1 MIPFLSAFFSLCSL
15 LYNLKLVLCAFLC
28 NRSIRPNVLMNESWS
43 HVVGSQPHT
52 SRFIFF
58 AVSCLTRHQSSMNCS
73 LRGSVKFLGW
83 IQATSFE
90 SLRWFCDFY
99 LPRRSNIII
108 ESWVVL
114 FIFFIFGGSD
124 YFPINC
130 KISKK
135 YYCLSINIEAAVKI
149 MREKCNERQQ
159 RWPEICAHVP
169 LLFEVSRCSIL
180 CPYREWLLGMAL
192 MVFLCNSLWLLIE
205 SLLSF
210 RLLNCSNLKMC
221 LFILLLFSS
230 L

>member
-1 MIPFLSAFFSLCSL
+1 MERKKNATKCETKHFEIARLTPRELNDSISFCLFSLCSL

-58 AVSCLTRHQSSMNCS
+58 AVSCLSRHQSSMNCS

-108 ESWVVL
+108 ESCCVVV
-114 FIFFIFGGSD
+114 
-124 YFPINC
+124 YF
-130 KISKK
+130 
-135 YYCLSINIEAAVKI
+135 
-149 MREKCNERQQ
+149 
-159 RWPEICAHVP
+159 
-169 LLFEVSRCSIL
+169 
-180 CPYREWLLGMAL
+180 
-192 MVFLCNSLWLLIE
+192 
-205 SLLSF
+205 
-210 RLLNCSNLKMC
+210 
-221 LFILLLFSS
+221 LFSVEAIIFQ
-230 L
+230 